1 MADAKS
7 KTPTPKAAKTPK
19 TAKAAAPA
27 KAVVK
32 AAPKLDPAHNGAK
45 YTVAKPLPNMVK
57 GKNARQVLAGDR
69 VQPMNPYD
77 IVLHPVVTEKTMFN
91 MDNNNTLEFLVKIDA
106 SKPEIKRA
114 IEELFTVKVYKV
126 TTRIT
131 KDGKRA
137 VVRFPEDVSAEDIGT
152 RIGVF

>member
-1 MADAKS
+1 MAEAKS
-7 KTPTPKAAKTPK
+7 KTPTPKAAKPS
-19 TAKAAAPA
+19 KAAAKPA
-27 KAVVK
+27 PKAM
-32 AAPKLDPAHNGAK
+32 PKLDPAHNGAK

-57 GKNARQVLAGDR
+57 GKNARAVVEGAR

-77 IVLHPVVTEKTMFN
+77 VVLHPVVTEKTMFN
-91 MDNNNTLEFLVKIDA
+91 MDNHNTLEFVVKIDA
-106 SKPEIKRA
+106 SKPEIKRV
-114 IEELFTVKVYKV
+114 IEELFTVKVHKI

-137 VVRFPEDVSAEDIGT
+137 IVRFPEDVSAEDIGT

>member
-1 MADAKS
+1 MADAN
-7 KTPTPKAAKTPK
+7 PKVTQKRAAKPAATT
-19 TAKAAAPA
+19 TANPAPA
-27 KAVVK
+27 PVRKV
-32 AAPKLDPAHNGAK
+32 DPAAGGAK
-45 YTVAKPLPNMVK
+45 YTVAKPRPNMVK
-57 GKNARQVLAGDR
+57 GKNFRPTTAATRI
-69 VQPMNPYD
+69 QPLNPYD
-77 IVLHPVVTEKTMFN
+77 VILHPVVTEKTMFN

-106 SKPEIKRA
+106 SKPEIQRA
-114 IEELFTVKVYKV
+114 VQELFTVKVQKV